1 MKNIFKKHFPN
12 SMKGLILKEFEKG
25 LTVEDLTV
33 PKPAKGE
40 ILVKI
45 DSAPINPSDWAFLR
59 GLYTS
64 PKKLPVV
71 AGFEGSGIVMATG
84 NDFFSRRLL
93 GKKVACFAPPAG
105 NGTWAEYTLTHAR
118 TAIPLKEKLSLE
130 QGSMMLVNPLSVIAL
145 IDIAKKKSS
154 RAIANT
160 AAASALG
167 QLLNKMCKSN
177 GLTCVNIV
185 RRPEQVELLK
195 KSGTQF
201 ILDSSSH
208 TFKSEMD
215 DLFKQLKVKI
225 AFDALSGAM
234 VSQLLASLPKGG
246 EVMVYGALS
255 EQEMIVPH
263 GRFIFEDKK
272 ISGFWL
278 SKWINE
284 QSMFTLLNS
293 FNKVQKFL
301 CSQHEIKIRNRM
313 SLAQVIKGINTF
325 PENMSEGKILIKPWK
340 YLS

>member
-1 MKNIFKKHFPN
+1 
-12 SMKGLILKEFEKG
+12 
-25 LTVEDLTV
+25 
-33 PKPAKGE
+33 
-40 ILVKI
+40 
-45 DSAPINPSDWAFLR
+45 
-59 GLYTS
+59 
-64 PKKLPVV
+64 
-71 AGFEGSGIVMATG
+71 MATG

-105 NGTWAEYTLTHAR
+105 NGTWAEYTLTYAR

-145 IDIAKKKSS
+145 IDIAKKKRS

-177 GLTCVNIV
+177 GLICVNIV
-185 RRPEQVELLK
+185 RRPEQVELLR

-215 DLFKQLKVKI
+215 HLFNQLNVKI

-263 GRFIFEDKK
+263 GRFIFEDKR

>member
-1 MKNIFKKHFPN
+1 MKNIFNKHFPN
-12 SMKGLILKEFEKG
+12 SMKGLTLKEFDRG

-33 PKPAKGE
+33 PKPIKGE

-59 GLYTS
+59 GLYNS

-93 GKKVACFAPPAG
+93 GKKVACFAPTDG
-105 NGTWAEYTLTHAR
+105 NGTWAEYTLTQAR
-118 TAIPLKEKLSLE
+118 TAIPLEEKLSLE
-130 QGSMMLVNPLSVIAL
+130 QGSMLLVNPLSVIAL
-145 IDIAKKKSS
+145 ISIAKKKGC

-167 QLLNKMCKSN
+167 QLLDKMCKSN
-177 GLTCVNIV
+177 GLQCVNIV

-208 TFKSEMD
+208 TFKSKMD
-215 DLFKQLKVKI
+215 NLFKQLNVKI

-234 VSQLLASLPKGG
+234 VSQLLASLPKSG

-284 QSMFTLLNS
+284 QSMFTLFHS
-293 FNKVQKFL
+293 FKKAQKFL
-301 CSQHEIKIRNRM
+301 YNHHEIHIRNRI
-313 SLAQVIKGINTF
+313 SLAQVTKGLNSY
-325 PENMSEGKILIKPWK
+325 PENMSEGKILIKPWQ
-340 YLS
+340 Y

>member
-1 MKNIFKKHFPN
+1 
-12 SMKGLILKEFEKG
+12 MKGLILKEFDKG
-25 LTVEDLTV
+25 LTVEDLAV
-33 PKPAKGE
+33 PQPVKGE
-40 ILVKI
+40 VLVKI

-93 GKKVACFAPPAG
+93 GKKVACFAPPTG
-105 NGTWAEYTLTHAR
+105 NGTWAEYTLTQAR
-118 TAIPLKEKLSLE
+118 TTIPLKENLSLE
-130 QGSMMLVNPLSVIAL
+130 QGSMLLINPLSVIA
-145 IDIAKKKSS
+145 IISIAKKKGS
-154 RAIANT
+154 RTIANT

-167 QLLNKMCKSN
+167 KLLDKMCKQN
-177 GLTCVNIV
+177 GLQCVNIV
-185 RRPEQVELLK
+185 RRPQQVELLK

-201 ILDSSSH
+201 ILDSSSP

-215 DLFKQLKVKI
+215 NLFKKLNVKI
-225 AFDALSGAM
+225 AFDALSGTM

-255 EQEMIVPH
+255 EQETIVPH

-278 SKWINE
+278 PKWINE
-284 QSMFTLLNS
+284 QSMFTLLQS
-293 FNKVQKFL
+293 FKKVQKFL
-301 CSQHEIKIRNRM
+301 CSQHEIQIRNRM
-313 SLAQVIKGINTF
+313 SLAQVIEGLNTF
-325 PENMSEGKILIKPWK
+325 TENMSEGKILIKPWQ